1 MSHARQINH
10 SAFSRRFFRA
20 GRISHRHFRILAACG
35 GFAAALA
42 ALSIIACKPR
52 AASRPRPYVAFVANQ
67 QMNSVAAVDLGSLQ
81 MLASIPV
88 GPSPTQVAARPGAKE
103 IYVVSGTGS
112 IAAIGFPELHVT
124 RTLAVGRSAASLIF
138 SKDGREAFVL
148 DPADERLVFVDCDKN
163 RVAGHLHL
171 NGKPSSIALSQDGK
185 LLMVGVMPSELIFVD
200 AGGKKVLSEVQ
211 VGQGPGS
218 MTIRSDGK
226 QVFVAAAEQNAVSAV
241 DISSRQLLAKLAV
254 AAPIT
259 SLVLKPDGG
268 EIFALSSPGSVAV
281 LLDAY
286 HDDVEQ
292 TLTTGQN
299 PVAGAFTRD
308 MSFFY
313 IATAGDGNVT
323 ALDGQSRNV
332 VSVVHAGTQP
342 SALALTPDE
351 RFLAV
356 TDAASASLA
365 ILRTDP
371 LGLVTTIPVGSDP
384 VHVVIPDWLW
394 EGVR

>member
-1 MSHARQINH
+1 MSHARTINH
-10 SAFSRRFFRA
+10 SVLFLQAGQIPRRRFRP
-20 GRISHRHFRILAACG
+20 RAACAG
-35 GFAAALA
+35 IAAALA

-67 QMNSVAAVDLGSLQ
+67 QMNSVAAVDLDSLQ

-103 IYVVSGTGS
+103 IYAVSSTGS
-112 IAAIGFPELHVT
+112 ISVIGFPELHVT
-124 RTLAVGRSAASLIF
+124 RTLATGRSAASLVF

-148 DPADERLVFVDCDKN
+148 DPADERLVFVDCDN
-163 RVAGHLHL
+163 HRVAGRLRL
-171 NGKPSSIALSQDGK
+171 NGKPSSIALSQDGR
-185 LLMVGVMPSELIFVD
+185 LLMAGVRPSELVFVD
-200 AGGKKVLSEVQ
+200 IGGKNVLSEVQ

-226 QVFVAAAEQNAVSAV
+226 QVFVAAAGQSTVSAV
-241 DISSRQLLAKLAV
+241 DIPSRQLLANLTV
-254 AAPIT
+254 AAPV
-259 SLVLKPDGG
+259 SALLPKPDGG
-268 EIFALSSPGSVAV
+268 EVFALSSAGSVAV
-281 LLDAY
+281 ILDAY

-292 TLTTGQN
+292 TLTMGQN

-313 IATAGDGNVT
+313 VATAGDGNVT

-351 RFLAV
+351 RFLVV

-365 ILRTDP
+365 ILNTDP

-384 VHVVIPDWLW
+384 VHVVIPHWLW
-394 EGVR
+394 NGAR